1 MKTAALKTPDGRWI
15 ARRLLL
21 ARTFRERLFG
31 LLQLKSLAIDEAL
44 LLSPGASIHTFG
56 MPYPIDA
63 VFLNGQM
70 KILRLA
76 TRIAPWRV
84 RLAPAR
90 TKHVLELPAGRVRAL
105 GLQANTYLCMEHE
118 ATPVQL
124 ERREGSCCDGTRSPC
139 QGEKVRFSL
148 RTPRRRCWHRAPSI
162 GAPARSSE
170 RTKGDATHG

>member
-21 ARTFRERLFG
+21 ARTFRERLLG
-31 LLQLKSLAIDEAL
+31 LLQLESLAVDEAL

-76 TRIAPWRV
+76 TRIAPWRI

-105 GLQANTYLCMEHE
+105 GLQVNSYLCVEHG

-124 ERREGSCCDGTRSPC
+124 ERRTNPCRGAMRSRCSDANLRFSMRPPRDVSDGCDEGTRANT
-139 QGEKVRFSL
+139 V
-148 RTPRRRCWHRAPSI
+148 
-162 GAPARSSE
+162 SE
-170 RTKGDATHG
+170 S